1 MDEVKIFFDTLI
13 PNSSDFELYVRIL
26 FQVILLTSSAV
37 FSGSETAMFSLS
49 RIDLQKLRQSRH
61 KDSESLHAMLDE
73 PRRLIISILCGN
85 ELVNIASAVNMT
97 GILLLL
103 FGGQDVAWINI
114 LIMVPLLLLM
124 GEVTPKTIAVSYPI
138 KFATRITAKIL
149 PQWMIYITP
158 LREIVRIVA
167 DRVTT
172 MVVGDA
178 VDRENIL
185 QPDELRT
192 LLEEGEKTG
201 IIDATERVL
210 IDNVLEASE
219 TDISRIMTPGP
230 RILLLNADLPA
241 PELIE
246 QFRSH
251 RHPRIPVYKGHW
263 DNVIGFIH
271 SEDILKL
278 VRGGSD
284 LSKVTLNMIL
294 KPAHY
299 VPPTK
304 KVDEMFD
311 YFQAHNTRVAIILG
325 EYGEVSGIVTMKDV
339 LKFIFG
345 EISGKM
351 VGQEYYK
358 EDDENSYTV
367 PGDMRLT
374 DFYNL
379 TNFDIE
385 DTVMSTIGGVA
396 FRLFD
401 RLPEPGDQITYE
413 GFRFTVKQR
422 SGLRIS
428 QLQVQK
434 ISSSNK
440 HNDEDT
446 DSNTDIFTET
456 VIDLETD
463 IETETVIDTETVTD
477 PETDI
482 ETEKVIDSET
492 AIDTETDIET
502 AKESSSISIED
513 QKALPQ
519 EQKPPSVKKKKNKKK
534 AVVLDA
540 TDIKKQSESHS
551 ASDDD
556 QVSLPDDSP
565 NRKPDDKPELGD
577 K

>member
-1 MDEVKIFFDTLI
+1 MDEVKVFIDTFNIGDWELI
-13 PNSSDFELYVRIL
+13 IRIL
-26 FQVILLTSSAV
+26 FQVLFLLSSAV
-37 FSGSETAMFSLS
+37 FSGSETALFSLS
-49 RIDLQKLRQSRH
+49 RIDLQKLRQSQH
-61 KDSESLHAMLDE
+61 KNSESIHAMLDE

-103 FGGQDVAWINI
+103 YGEQDVGWINI
-114 LIMVPLLLLM
+114 LIMVPLLLLI
-124 GEVTPKTIAVSYPI
+124 GEVTPKTIAVSFPI
-138 KFATRITAKIL
+138 KFTTRITSLFL
-149 PQWMIYITP
+149 PRWIIFITP
-158 LREIVRIVA
+158 LREIVRVVA

-172 MVVGDA
+172 LVVGDA

-192 LLEEGEKTG
+192 LLEEGEETG

-230 RILLLNADLPA
+230 RIQFLDADLPVA
-241 PELIE
+241 EIIE
-246 QFRSH
+246 QFRNY
-251 RHPRIPVYKGHW
+251 RHPRVPVYQGHW

-278 VRGGSD
+278 VRGGGE
-284 LSKVTLNMIL
+284 LSMVTLDMIL
-294 KPAHY
+294 KQAHY

-351 VGQEYYK
+351 EGQEHYK
-358 EDDENSYTV
+358 EDDDNSYIV
-367 PGDMRLT
+367 PGDMRLA

-385 DTVMSTIGGVA
+385 DTVMATIGGVA

-401 RLPEPGDQITYE
+401 RLPEPGDQITSE
-413 GFRFTVKQR
+413 GFRFIVKQR

-434 ISSSNK
+434 LSSSSNQK
-440 HNDEDT
+440 VQTQDEKLT
-446 DSNTDIFTET
+446 TS
-456 VIDLETD
+456 
-463 IETETVIDTETVTD
+463 
-477 PETDI
+477 
-482 ETEKVIDSET
+482 
-492 AIDTETDIET
+492 
-502 AKESSSISIED
+502 
-513 QKALPQ
+513 
-519 EQKPPSVKKKKNKKK
+519 KKKKNIKKDDSIVVNDSESSSK
-534 AVVLDA
+534 RHEKNSETLPEVAPDKVLDN
-540 TDIKKQSESHS
+540 KQSTGE
-551 ASDDD
+551 
-556 QVSLPDDSP
+556 
-565 NRKPDDKPELGD
+565 K
-577 K
+577 

>member
-1 MDEVKIFFDTLI
+1 MDEVKAFFDTLPLNI
-13 PNSSDFELYVRIL
+13 DDWELFARIL
-26 FQVILLTSSAV
+26 FQVVLLVSSAV

-61 KDSESLHAMLDE
+61 KDSESIHAMLDE

-85 ELVNIASAVNMT
+85 ELVNIASAVNMA
-97 GILLLL
+97 GILLLV
-103 FGGQDVAWINI
+103 FGAQDVVWLNI
-114 LIMVPLLLLM
+114 LIMVPLLLLI

-138 KFATRITAKIL
+138 KFSTRITAKIL
-149 PQWMIYITP
+149 PRWMIFITP
-158 LREIVRIVA
+158 LREAVRMVA
-167 DRVTT
+167 DRITT
-172 MVVGDA
+172 MVVGDV

-230 RILLLNADLPA
+230 RIIFLDADLPA

-251 RHPRIPVYKGHW
+251 RHPRIPVYQGHW
-263 DNVIGFIH
+263 DNVIGFIR

-278 VRGGSD
+278 VRSGSD
-284 LSKVTLNMIL
+284 LSRVTLDMIL

-345 EISGKM
+345 EITGKM
-351 VGQEYYK
+351 VGQEHYK
-358 EDDENSYTV
+358 EDDENSYIV

-385 DTVMSTIGGVA
+385 DAVMSTIGGVA

-401 RLPEPGDQITYE
+401 RLPEPGDQITSE

-434 ISSSNK
+434 ISSSDKNQL
-440 HNDEDT
+440 DT
-446 DSNTDIFTET
+446 VDDIDAIVGTE
-456 VIDLETD
+456 
-463 IETETVIDTETVTD
+463 
-477 PETDI
+477 PETI
-482 ETEKVIDSET
+482 IGTES
-492 AIDTETDIET
+492 
-502 AKESSSISIED
+502 ESSAESNGDD
-513 QKALPQ
+513 QEVLP
-519 EQKPPSVKKKKNKKK
+519 PM
-534 AVVLDA
+534 
-540 TDIKKQSESHS
+540 
-551 ASDDD
+551 ASDGKAE
-556 QVSLPDDSP
+556 
-565 NRKPDDKPELGD
+565 NKPQSGD